1 MHVRYNVFTNKCS
14 EDENM
19 QRVPEP
25 NNDFLATLKNSY
37 KVTRSRPDFKVF
49 PQMPVDQIKHY
60 VKQAVRNNRDVI
72 IQLQPSPLDK
82 QMNEVKGTI
91 TFSHR
96 SSHIILTTLDKQMIH
111 LVQPQLIRHL
121 RLA

>member
-1 MHVRYNVFTNKCS
+1 MNVRYNVFTNKCS

>member
-1 MHVRYNVFTNKCS
+1 MCVRYTVITNKCS

>member
-1 MHVRYNVFTNKCS
+1 
-14 EDENM
+14 M